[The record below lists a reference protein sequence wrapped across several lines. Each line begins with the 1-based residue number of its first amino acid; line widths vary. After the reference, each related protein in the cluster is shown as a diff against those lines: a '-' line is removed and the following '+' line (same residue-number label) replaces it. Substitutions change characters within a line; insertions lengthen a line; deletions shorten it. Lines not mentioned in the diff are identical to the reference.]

1 VNGHEINFKF
11 AKVVVGHCTAAL
23 EYACDQGAILIVNSS
38 RRPFQ
43 ELYADDGERL
53 RQKWFDLA
61 FELGLR
67 SQLPVPFGV
76 ETIRL
81 DDETL
86 IIITEGNTR
95 VRINFDE
102 LIVFDFERT
111 VGFGVEEEVL
121 NYKVYD
127 LFDVRQ
133 GSLLQNPQVIV
144 RDNSFFSRAVF
155 YPSRRN
161 PRNTDGHYKDIW
173 VESMISAHDLD
184 NFEFSSTMIKLLLE
198 REIKANKITSDSGR
212 PLKLEHSH
220 RQIYKNDVEYKM
232 INSLDK
238 RVIIGHHL
246 GSA

>member
-1 VNGHEINFKF
+1 MNGHEINFKF
-11 AKVVVGHCTAAL
+11 AKVVVGHCMAAL
-23 EYACDQGAILIVNSS
+23 EYAHDHGAILIVNSA

-43 ELYADDGERL
+43 ELYAEDGDRV
-53 RQKWFDLA
+53 RQKWFDLV
-61 FELGLR
+61 FELGLH

-86 IIITEGNTR
+86 NIITEGNTR

-111 VGFGVEEEVL
+111 VGLGVEEEIL

-133 GSLLQNPQVIV
+133 GSLIQEPPTIV
-144 RDNSFFSRAVF
+144 RDTSFFERAVF
-155 YPSRRN
+155 YPSKRN
-161 PRNTDGHYKDIW
+161 PKNTGGHYKDIW
-173 VESMISAHDLD
+173 VESSISAHDLD

-198 REIKANKITSDSGR
+198 REIKAREITSDSGR

-220 RQIYKNDVEYKM
+220 RQVYKNDVEYKM